1 MARRPSSMT
10 TVLLGSSQKAVGV
23 NEDLGIAFSSARF
36 LAGNDIFK
44 IISYTQPYEYF
55 FGDSLVCGGGNAH
68 GDALLLEL
76 FKKHGNVLLNIDAFK
91 IILTKLGV
99 KPFGD
104 FFLGAS
110 YSVSFLEI
118 AAKAH

>member
-1 MARRPSSMT
+1 MP
-10 TVLLGSSQKAVGV
+10 
-23 NEDLGIAFSSARF
+23 
-36 LAGNDIFK
+36 
-44 IISYTQPYEYF
+44 
-55 FGDSLVCGGGNAH
+55 
-68 GDALLLEL
+68 LLLEL

-104 FFLGAS
+104 FFLGRG

-118 AAKAH
+118 AAKLIEGHGLGFFPQVRLGLLPQ